1 MEKENTNVKRLLIV
15 DDEPSFLILLKRIFQ
30 KSGYK
35 ILTSENGQGA
45 KNIIENEGCDL
56 IITDKNLP
64 DLSGMEI
71 LKIAKSVNP
80 TTEVIILTGYD
91 SKETMLEAI
100 DNSAY
105 AYLLKAEAMDN
116 IRSIQNRV
124 KAAFEKQDVI
134 LENQRLLKH
143 LSASNTQLSQA
154 LLERERLE
162 EKLVLSE
169 RMAAV
174 GHFAAGISHELSAPL
189 QGIYSLAQSICNA
202 PDLELSQNY
211 AQDILFHIDE
221 AKSVIHEMKSFIKLE
236 ENNVK
241 TEIKEC
247 FDAALGVCGSGPLI
261 ENVEIKEYGIEGV
274 RINIDET
281 ELKQIFINLF
291 QNALEAIHKRYN
303 KEPGGI
309 LRVSVQQT
317 NKDTKIEV
325 RDNGTGIKED
335 DIPLL
340 FDPHF
345 TTKNTGPSK
354 VGLGLNVTY
363 RLLLKNHGKIQ
374 VESNVESGTV
384 FLLTIPL
391 SHSG

>member
-1 MEKENTNVKRLLIV
+1 MEKENTKVKRLLIV

-30 KSGYK
+30 KSGYR

-56 IITDKNLP
+56 VITDKNLP

-71 LKIAKSVNP
+71 LKIAKLANP
-80 TTEVIILTGYD
+80 NTEVIILTGYD

-105 AYLLKAEAMDN
+105 AYLLKADAMDN

-124 KAAFEKQDVI
+124 KAAFEKQDVV

-143 LSASNTQLSQA
+143 LSKSNAQLSQA
-154 LLERERLE
+154 LIERERLE

-169 RMAAV
+169 KMAAV
-174 GHFAAGISHELSAPL
+174 GHFSAGISHELSAPL
-189 QGIYSLAQSICNA
+189 QGIYSLAQSICKA

-211 AQDILFHIDE
+211 AQDIIFHIDE
-221 AKSVIHEMKSFIKLE
+221 VKSVIHEMKSFVNVE
-236 ENNVK
+236 EKKSKTNVK
-241 TEIKEC
+241 EC
-247 FDAALGVCGSGPLI
+247 IDAALGVCQSSNLLD
-261 ENVEIKEYGIEGV
+261 NVEVKEFGV
-274 RINIDET
+274 HNVTININEI

-291 QNALEAIHKRYN
+291 QNALEAIQKRFN
-303 KEPGGI
+303 KEPGGV
-309 LRVSVQQT
+309 LRVSIQQT
-317 NKDTKIEV
+317 EKDTKIEV
-325 RDNGTGIKED
+325 RDNGTGIKES

-374 VESNVESGTV
+374 VESNSENGTI
-384 FLLTIPL
+384 FLSTIPM
-391 SHSG
+391 SRSG